1 MLSVIFLSL
10 LSLTVKI
17 QADEKGVFFKVE
29 ENVFLSDENIIW
41 SGKTGSLLAC
51 SQTCARQ
58 AACKSANFIE
68 KQGSCS
74 LFREGK
80 SSLAE
85 KLLKRDGSFYL
96 EKVNTFCCFKGFLLN
111 IIFNVI
117 LMFLFLI
124 IIFEFCSLTT
134 EIFNSLLSILSA
146 TT

>member
-41 SGKTGSLLAC
+41 SGKTDSLLAC

-74 LFREGK
+74 LLREGK
-80 SSLAE
+80 SSLTE
-85 KLLKRDGSFYL
+85 KLLKRDGSFYV
-96 EKVNTFCCFKGFLLN
+96 EKVYTFCCFKGFLN

-117 LMFLFLI
+117 LMFLVI
-124 IIFEFCSLTT
+124 IIFEFCSLIT
-134 EIFNSLLSILSA
+134 EIFNSLLSILS
-146 TT
+146 TTT